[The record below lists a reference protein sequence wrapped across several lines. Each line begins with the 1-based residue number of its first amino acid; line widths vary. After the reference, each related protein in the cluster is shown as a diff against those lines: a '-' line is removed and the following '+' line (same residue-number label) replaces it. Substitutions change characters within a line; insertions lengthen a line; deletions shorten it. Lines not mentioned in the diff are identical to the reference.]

1 MKTEVDDIST
11 FTTWLSRSKSGEAVT
26 YHYGNLMRD
35 RLLSARGGKSQ
46 AGGQLDKLA
55 KAALKAAD
63 GGYVALFQKR
73 VDEGMCQYLA
83 VKR

>member
-11 FTTWLSRSKSGEAVT
+11 FTTWLARSRPGEVVT
-26 YHYGNLMRD
+26 YHYGNLMKD
-35 RLLSARGGKSQ
+35 RLAKGTRAQ
-46 AGGQLDKLA
+46 TDKLA
-55 KAALKAAD
+55 TAAMKAYEA
-63 GGYVALFQKR
+63 GYVALYQRR